1 MVYLENLDSQKAKNN
16 ATFRNGCILCCRN
29 VNPALYLDTPHRQLS
44 WLYLCFVNSW
54 LLLNPFHL
62 GADWRFGAVPLITSL
77 ADLHNLL
84 TILTL
89 AAVTVL
95 CIFAIKEN
103 ERRRKIALV
112 GLALTLFPYLPA
124 SNLFFPVGFVVAERV
139 LYLPSMGFCML
150 VGYGAWCV
158 IQSVR
163 NVALRA
169 AIVLFLVCLLA
180 LQAGRTVLRNQ
191 DWESNLS
198 LYTSG
203 ARFNPDN
210 GVMLTNLG
218 IEHGRLKNYSFAERL
233 YRRSIKVAPT
243 HSRGYGNLGGLM
255 EALKKYDE
263 AEWVSV

>member
-1 MVYLENLDSQKAKNN
+1 MNPPTALE
-16 ATFRNGCILCCRN
+16 
-29 VNPALYLDTPHRQLS
+29 TPYRQLS
-44 WLYLCFVNSW
+44 WLHLCFVNSW
-54 LLLNPFHL
+54 LLLCPSHL
-62 GADWRFGAVPLITSL
+62 SADWRFGAVPVITSL
-77 ADLHNLL
+77 VDPRHLL
-84 TILTL
+84 TVATL
-89 AAVTVL
+89 VAVTLLTVCGL
-95 CIFAIKEN
+95 AGSGERHKKTILFAIS
-103 ERRRKIALV
+103 LV
-112 GLALTLFPYLPA
+112 VFPYLPA
-124 SNLFFPVGFVVAERV
+124 SNLFFPVVFVVAERV

-150 VGYGAWCV
+150 VGYGAWCM
-158 IQSVR
+158 IQSIR

-169 AIVLFLVCLLA
+169 TIVLFLLCLLA

-203 ARFNPDN
+203 ARFNPYN

-218 IEHGRLKNYSFAERL
+218 IEQGRLKNYSFAERL

-263 AEWVSV
+263 AEWVST